1 MYQLFTDKQEI
12 FEADIKLEGAS
23 LNDSFARLV
32 VESEDWNLVFKGE
45 INENGHVNIPIKK
58 LKQIFPNGTTGNMK
72 LEVVAEDTYFTP
84 WESDFEVETSK
95 QVTVE
100 VKSQNNKNKLTE
112 KKTTRKPTMTV
123 ERVSKPIVKS
133 TKSNKTTTNKPQ
145 LFKEYVGTLKRV
157 NINLDNLAHKQKS
170 LQRLTE
176 AFTNKHK
183 LSDTDKEWLKSQTL
197 KYFVNKSGK

>member
-112 KKTTRKPTMTV
+112 KKTPRKPTMTV

-157 NINLDNLAHKQKS
+157 NINLDNLSHKQKS